1 MQEKPSEVRKINK
14 DAFFALLRA
23 GLWGKADANLN
34 VDLNLNEGLNW
45 ENVYQLAQEQS
56 VQGLVLQGLEE
67 LRAKGLELRVPQML
81 LLQWIGEVQIIEQRN
96 KDMNVFV
103 AELIEKLRKADIYA
117 LLVKG
122 QGVAQCYEKP
132 LWRCSGDIDLLL
144 SNDNYLKAKSALIP
158 VASEVANEDVMAKH
172 QALVINGFDVEL
184 HGKMPFSLSKR
195 VEDGIDEVLNDL
207 FCRGNVKAWDCN
219 GTQVFLPS
227 PDNDVILVFTHF
239 LHHFFIEGVGLRQI
253 CDWCRLLYTYKDSL
267 DYELLESRIKI
278 MGLMSEWK
286 AFGAL
291 AIEYLGFPKDSMP
304 LLDVRSKKEDVRW
317 RKKADRLME
326 LVLESGN
333 FGHNKDLSYRTRYS
347 GMTYKI
353 VAAWR
358 RFLDF
363 CRFAAIF
370 PLDAPLFFVTYV
382 MGKVQKY
389 YRMNA
394 C

>member
-1 MQEKPSEVRKINK
+1 MRKINK

-23 GLWGKADANLN
+23 GLWGKADTNLT
-34 VDLNLNEGLNW
+34 VDLNLNLNEGVNW
-45 ENVYQLAQEQS
+45 DKVYQLAQEQS
-56 VQGLVLQGLEE
+56 VQGIVLQGLEE
-67 LRAKGLELRVPQML
+67 LRAKNLELRVPQTL
-81 LLQWIGEVQIIEQRN
+81 LLQWIGEVQVIEQQN
-96 KDMNVFV
+96 KDMNAFI
-103 AELIEKLRKADIYA
+103 ADLIEKLRKNDIYA

-144 SNDNYLKAKSALIP
+144 SNDNYQKAKSTLIP
-158 VASEVANEDVMAKH
+158 IADEVANENTTTKH
-172 QALVINGFDVEL
+172 QALIINEFDVEL

-195 VEDGIDEVLNDL
+195 VENGIDEVLNDL
-207 FCRGNVKAWDCN
+207 LCRGNVKSWDCN
-219 GTQVFLPS
+219 GTQVFLQS

-267 DYELLESRIKI
+267 DFKLLESRIRK

-286 AFGAL
+286 AFYNL
-291 AIEYLGFPKDSMP
+291 ASRYLGMPDLDSRLMIH
-304 LLDVRSKKEDVRW
+304 DSRFD
-317 RKKADRLME
+317 KKADRIME

-333 FGHNKDLSYRTRYS
+333 FGHNKDLSYRTRYT

-358 RFLDF
+358 RLKDF
-363 CRFAAIF
+363 ASLIPVF
-370 PLDAPLFFVTYV
+370 PMDAPRFYVTYV
-382 MGKVQKY
+382 MGKVK
-389 YRMNA
+389 
-394 C
+394 